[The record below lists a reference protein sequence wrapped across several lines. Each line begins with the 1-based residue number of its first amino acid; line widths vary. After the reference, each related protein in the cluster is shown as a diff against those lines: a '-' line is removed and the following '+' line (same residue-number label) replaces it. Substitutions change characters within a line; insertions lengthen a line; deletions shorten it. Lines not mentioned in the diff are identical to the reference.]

1 MFCIIQLIKKSNL
14 SCITTH
20 SKLWRW
26 RHVQTK
32 SLASGRPMHGCQT
45 NTFCEQNYAPRVS
58 IWLLSPGNLMPCYH
72 AAPYRH
78 TEMLLKALH
87 SAHSKLSK
95 WKQVQLCMYAFRM
108 SIHSRPS
115 HSRLQVQQHPLISH
129 KRLHPIRMCHD
140 SLFPCLHC
148 SQVFSN
154 RFNGWHLIDLNF

>member
-58 IWLLSPGNLMPCYH
+58 IWLLSPGNLLPCYH

-78 TEMLLKALH
+78 TAMFLKALH
-87 SAHSKLSK
+87 SAQSMSCQNENKYSY
-95 WKQVQLCMYAFRM
+95 VCM
-108 SIHSRPS
+108 
-115 HSRLQVQQHPLISH
+115 
-129 KRLHPIRMCHD
+129 PIEWAYTAGHLTHYCK
-140 SLFPCLHC
+140 
-148 SQVFSN
+148 FSN
-154 RFNGWHLIDLNF
+154 TLLLATNACIPFACVMTASFHVSTAAKFSPIVSMNGTW